1 MAIREYED
9 GNKRYYAI
17 SLAMRSTIN
26 RDIRV
31 QRYRSGILSLKEAQ
45 RIENELKEEARKE
58 ISKKEVLGKN
68 WGSIVDE
75 WELALRQGFGSARSL
90 SKDSQQDYVHILR
103 AYTKSWWKLPA
114 EQITAADVRDALYQM
129 DQLGRSRARQKR
141 LKTAIDAVFRWG
153 TESRL
158 IKNVFQSPTKG
169 VPVFGNREEKR
180 PKILTLNEI
189 KLLLGQAKALNHP
202 WYEVWAFGFLTG
214 CRSGEMFALEWTDVD
229 FNGRRIMINKSYNK
243 KTRSIGPTKS
253 RCWRELPISSDLG
266 LLLKELKLKND
277 GNKFVLPRLG
287 YWKTGA
293 QAKVI
298 RQFALGLGLPEINLH
313 TTRACFATQLIKD
326 GIAPAVV
333 MKIGGWK
340 DLKTMQHYIR
350 LAGIEIEGATEKLKI
365 LPEEAVMGRVVE
377 LFQGGNT

>member
-1 MAIREYED
+1 MAIREYHKNEQ
-9 GNKRYYAI
+9 KYFAV
-17 SLAMRSTIN
+17 SLALRSPIN

-31 QRYRSGILSLKEAQ
+31 QKYRTGIFSLKEAQ
-45 RIENELKEEARKE
+45 RIESELKEEARKE
-58 ISKKEVLGKN
+58 IIKKENQGRN
-68 WGSIVDE
+68 WGSLVDE
-75 WELALRQGFGSARSL
+75 WELILREGIGSARSL
-90 SKDSQQDYVHILR
+90 SKESQHDYVHILR
-103 AYTKSWWKLPA
+103 TYTVAWWKLPS
-114 EQITAADVRDALYQM
+114 EQITPADVRDVLFQM

-153 TESRL
+153 MEHRI
-158 IKNVFQSPTKG
+158 IKNVYHSPAKG
-169 VPVFGNREEKR
+169 VPVFGSREEKR

-189 KLLLGQAKALNHP
+189 KLLLTQAKAQKHP

-214 CRSGEMFALEWTDVD
+214 CRSGEMYALQWGDVD
-229 FNGRRIMINKSYNK
+229 FVGRRIMVNKSYNK
-243 KTRSIGPTKS
+243 KARQIGPTKS
-253 RCWRELPISSDLG
+253 RCWREIPISSDLE
-266 LLLKELKLKND
+266 LLLKELKLKSA
-277 GNKFVLPRLG
+277 GSEHVLPRLS

-326 GIAPAVV
+326 GVAPAIV
-333 MKIGGWK
+333 MKIGGWA

-350 LAGIEIEGATEKLKI
+350 LAGIEIEGATEMLKL

-377 LFQGGNT
+377 LFTK